1 MEFEITIIVPHGV
14 EKVVICVEGLGVI
27 RVLLGRAS

>member
-14 EKVVICVEGLGVI
+14 KKVVICIEGVGVI
-27 RVLLGRAS
+27 LVLLARAS